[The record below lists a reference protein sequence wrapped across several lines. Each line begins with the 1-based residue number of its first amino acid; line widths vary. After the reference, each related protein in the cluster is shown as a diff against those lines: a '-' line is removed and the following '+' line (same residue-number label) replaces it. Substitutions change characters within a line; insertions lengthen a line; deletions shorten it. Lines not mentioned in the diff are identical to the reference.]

1 MLVYPRRRDTSGTL
15 TENSMARRLRS
26 AKLETR
32 TARLKLPIRKK
43 PYTAR
48 VAPGVRVAY
57 RRNET
62 AGSWSVIAADGKG
75 GNWMKQ
81 FATAD
86 DYEEANGE
94 TVLDFWQ
101 AQERARIIARS
112 NKDPDADSG
121 KPISVGAALDR
132 YEADLKARGGDAY
145 NARRVRV
152 HLSDTLANEAVALL
166 GSPRKFRHWRDGLT
180 KKGLA
185 ANTVNRTCAAFQAAL
200 EHAAKLDPRITN
212 QSAWRMGLA
221 ALPDAEQSRNVII
234 PDDAVLRIVSAAYE
248 ESPQFGLLVECA
260 AVTGARVSQLARLE
274 VGDAQG
280 DRHDPRL
287 MMPSA
292 RKGKGRKRIERRPV
306 PIPANLVTAL
316 KQASVGKSSEALL
329 LTRPDGGPWR
339 HSDHRH
345 PFARAVT
352 RAKLDPAVV
361 TAYALR
367 HSSIVRQ
374 LLANTPIRVVAVQH
388 DTSVVML
395 ERTYSK
401 YIADY
406 ADALSRRALL
416 DTTRPVSG
424 NAVVPLKSR
433 RTTITP
439 LRKACANA

>member
-1 MLVYPRRRDTSGTL
+1 
-15 TENSMARRLRS
+15 MARRLRS

-145 NARRVRV
+145 NAQRVRV
-152 HLSDTLANEAVALL
+152 HLSDTLANEVVALL

-212 QSAWRMGLA
+212 QSAW
-221 ALPDAEQSRNVII
+221 
-234 PDDAVLRIVSAAYE
+234 
-248 ESPQFGLLVECA
+248 
-260 AVTGARVSQLARLE
+260 LARLE

-352 RAKLDPAVV
+352 RAK
-361 TAYALR
+361 
-367 HSSIVRQ
+367 SSIQ
-374 LLANTPIRVVAVQH
+374 P
-388 DTSVVML
+388 S
-395 ERTYSK
+395 
-401 YIADY
+401 
-406 ADALSRRALL
+406 
-416 DTTRPVSG
+416 
-424 NAVVPLKSR
+424 
-433 RTTITP
+433 
-439 LRKACANA
+439 

>member
-1 MLVYPRRRDTSGTL
+1 
-15 TENSMARRLRS
+15 MARRLRS

-32 TARLKLPIRKK
+32 TARLKLAIRKK

-48 VAPGVRVAY
+48 VAPGVRLAY

-75 GNWMKQ
+75 GNWMKG

-86 DYEEANGE
+86 DYEETNGE

-101 AQERARIIARS
+101 AQERARNIARGHR
-112 NKDPDADSG
+112 DPDADSG
-121 KPISVGAALDR
+121 KPATVREAVDR
-132 YEADLKARGGDAY
+132 YETDLKARESDAY
-145 NARRVRV
+145 NAQRVRV
-152 HLSDTLANEAVALL
+152 HLPDALANETVALL
-166 GSPRKFRHWRDGLT
+166 TSPRKFRHWRDGLK

-185 ANTVNRTCAAFQAAL
+185 ASTVNRTCAAFQAAL
-200 EHAAKLDPRITN
+200 ECAAKLDPRITC
-212 QSAWRMGLA
+212 QSAWRTGLA
-221 ALPDAEQSRNVII
+221 ALPDAEQSRNIII
-234 PDDAVLRIVSAAYE
+234 PDDAVLRVISAAYE
-248 ESPQFGLLVECA
+248 DSPQFGLLVEMA

-274 VGDAQG
+274 VGDVQG
-280 DRHDPRL
+280 ERADPRL

-306 PIPANLVTAL
+306 PIPSNLVTAL
-316 KQASVGKSSEALL
+316 KQSSLGRPDEAPL
-329 LTRPDGGPWR
+329 LTRPDGAPWR

-352 RAKLDPAVV
+352 RVGLDPTTV
-361 TAYALR
+361 TIYALR

-395 ERTYSK
+395 ERTYSR
-401 YIADY
+401 YIADH

-416 DTTRPVSG
+416 DTTRLVSKSIVIALKKPG
-424 NAVVPLKSR
+424 NRTR
-433 RTTITP
+433 RTSHAAP
-439 LRKACANA
+439 